1 MSKSEMGTEFVA
13 VFGEVACFECL
24 IAESHL
30 GMQGYWWCLE
40 DLGDREPGERWLA
53 KIFFTDEAI
62 RLLMQNERLYV
73 SRDDQR
79 LGLNENHII
88 YVLPWNCYFL

>member
-30 GMQGYWWCLE
+30 GMQGY
-40 DLGDREPGERWLA
+40 
-53 KIFFTDEAI
+53 
-62 RLLMQNERLYV
+62 
-73 SRDDQR
+73 
-79 LGLNENHII
+79 
-88 YVLPWNCYFL
+88 